1 MTRGEYIRK
10 RVSENLHCAT
20 KEAEIPGLGRGR
32 RGKVRHVYSA
42 ADDDGGNILI
52 MSTSD
57 RVSAFDV
64 VLDRAIPYKGA
75 VLNTIAQ
82 WSFDQTKDIIPNAL
96 LRTPSSHIM
105 IQREL
110 ANTGF
115 ECVVRGY
122 MWGSLATDYERGM
135 REKCGLTLG
144 EGLLRYQKMEPP
156 LFTPTTKAEMGHD
169 RDVTLGEM
177 AESLPENLAAQGI
190 SVPGDVLARQLRDVS
205 CRLYQRGD
213 ELARRAGLSLVDT
226 KYEFGADGSG
236 NIYLIDEIHT
246 PDSSRYIELVDWQKK
261 WPLIKEKMQ
270 TGHCTTVSELLRDH
284 PDLKVKEL
292 SKQLVRDV
300 LLDRGYDPNI
310 GETPSLCD
318 DDVVETSARYI
329 ELYERLTGQEFDFP
343 PQPSSQVHDHDSA
356 RV

>member
-20 KEAEIPGLGRGR
+20 KEAEIPGLGGGR

-42 ADDDGGNILI
+42 ADADGESILI

-57 RVSAFDV
+57 RVSAFDII
-64 VLDRAIPYKGA
+64 LDRAIPYKGA
-75 VLNTIAQ
+75 VLNALAQ
-82 WSFDQTKDIIPNAL
+82 WSFDQTRDIVPNAL
-96 LRTPSSHIM
+96 IRTPSSHIM

-110 ANTGF
+110 PNTGF

-122 MWGSLATDYERGM
+122 VWGSLAIDYERGM
-135 REKCGLTLG
+135 REKCGLALG
-144 EGLLRYQKMEPP
+144 EKLLRYQKLEPP
-156 LFTPTTKAEMGHD
+156 LFTPTTKAKTGHD

-177 AESLPENLAAQGI
+177 AKSLQENLTAQGI
-190 SVPGDVLARQLRDVS
+190 DVPGDVLAQQLRDV
-205 CRLYQRGD
+205 CFRLYHRGD
-213 ELARRAGLSLVDT
+213 ELARRVGLSLVDT
-226 KYEFGADGSG
+226 KYEFGIDAPRKVS
-236 NIYLIDEIHT
+236 LIDEIHT
-246 PDSSRYIELVDWQKK
+246 PDSSRYIELADWQKK

-270 TGHCTTVSELLRDH
+270 AGHWATVSELLRDH

-300 LLDRGYDPNI
+300 LMERGYDPNT
-310 GETPSLCD
+310 GEIPSLQD
-318 DDVVETSARYI
+318 EDVVETSARYI

-343 PQPSSQVHDHDSA
+343 EQPCSPIHDHDSA
-356 RV
+356 RI